1 MFHICHKAITPPF
14 ILCSVRLRPWCC
26 IFPPVHCRPHTS
38 LCGLQSV
45 LLWQRSYRQES
56 ETCPCMQDS
65 TKHTKMLVTIF
76 FIFFIQKLRNLGVN
90 WKIRAIRQECIFFLR
105 DIIKPLLCFFCVA
118 GTTSKCKCK
127 DWRLW

>member
-1 MFHICHKAITPPF
+1 MFHKCHKAITPPF

-56 ETCPCMQDS
+56 ETCPFMQDS

-76 FIFFIQKLRNLGVN
+76 LFFLFKN
-90 WKIRAIRQECIFFLR
+90 WEILVLIEKYVQGMCFFLR

-118 GTTSKCKCK
+118 GTTSKCECK